1 MEEIVSSSDALLV
14 VDIQNDFCPGGALA
28 VPGGDQII
36 PLVNALQARFEHV
49 VLSQDWHPGGHQS
62 FASSHPGRQPFE
74 MIEVP
79 YGLQVLWPD
88 HCVQGTRGAEFHS
101 ELDTT
106 RAKLIVRKGMYPHID
121 SYSAFRENDRRT
133 STGLAG
139 YLKELNIRRLFLCG
153 IATDFCVK
161 WSALDARATGFD
173 VVVIEDACRGI
184 NVDGSLE
191 AARSEMLEAGVRLIH
206 ADDVSAFA

>member
-1 MEEIVSSSDALLV
+1 MSSSDALLV

-88 HCVQGTRGAEFHS
+88 HCVQGTRGAEFHN

>member
-36 PLVNALQARFEHV
+36 PLVNTLQARFEHV

>member
-1 MEEIVSSSDALLV
+1 VSSSDALLV

-88 HCVQGTRGAEFHS
+88 HCVQGTRGAEFHN

>member
-1 MEEIVSSSDALLV
+1 VSSSDALLV